1 MSLKVSGQVLFLS
14 VCWFLPRS
22 VTLTTRWLLQ
32 PSPWAVLELVGSEKL
47 AELWPVE
54 ILSLL
59 SSDSVSKLCVAT
71 YDREGYMR

>member
-1 MSLKVSGQVLFLS
+1 MSLKVLGQALFLS

-32 PSPWAVLELVGSEKL
+32 LSPQAVLELVGSERP
-47 AELWPVE
+47 AELWPVA

-59 SSDSVSKLCVAT
+59 SSDSVSKLCVAP
-71 YDREGYMR
+71 YDREGYTR